1 MKINN
6 KAVGLGELLLR
17 LTSNRGIRLED
28 ASGFKA
34 NYGGSEAN
42 VIISLC
48 HLGHEG
54 KVLSKV
60 AKDDIGQACIDFLV
74 RNHVDVSSIVRDENP
89 LGIYFV
95 EEGEGARASKVCY
108 NRKWSSATRME
119 KTDFD
124 FASCLKGAGVLHV
137 SGITLAISQSARETA
152 LEAMKEAKK
161 LGVKVSFDFNY
172 RAKLMTVEEAKK
184 VYPLVA
190 GYADIVS
197 ASPWDIRTLLSFEPE
212 EMDSDKLFMD
222 ACNHFGFDYLF
233 TKKRTILSARSQTLK
248 PFCYTKERK
257 FEGQERKFEIFDRIG
272 AGDAFTAGY
281 LHGLLLDYGC
291 PEDAMDYGMANCIL
305 EQTIFGDCSV
315 FTHEDLVDYL
325 KTAGLEEVK
334 R

>member
-1 MKINN
+1 MYYVNVRWPGGMMTNFKTIKKSIN
-6 KAVGLGELLLR
+6 R
-17 LTSNRGIRLED
+17 LNTLTKMAEDGTFDMLPKKEAAARQKEMADLER
-28 ASGFKA
+28 
-34 NYGGSEAN
+34 NYGGIKNMNDLPAAIFVVDTKKEAKA
-42 VIISLC
+42 V
-48 HLGHEG
+48 
-54 KVLSKV
+54 
-60 AKDDIGQACIDFLV
+60 
-74 RNHVDVSSIVRDENP
+74 
-89 LGIYFV
+89 
-95 EEGEGARASKVCY
+95 
-108 NRKWSSATRME
+108 
-119 KTDFD
+119 
-124 FASCLKGAGVLHV
+124 
-137 SGITLAISQSARETA
+137 
-152 LEAMKEAKK
+152 KEAKK

-248 PFCYTKERK
+248 PFCYTKDRK